1 MRGIALLS
9 ILLGSLA
16 LSSPARAWEHSSN
29 SQQTWTF
36 TTFRLAYGFTTGDRE
51 GRTESNELV
60 GVPYRQ
66 HTADFEFEVEDY
78 DARRGPEQRFPN
90 FIGIALGMRYSLR
103 AGGVV
108 LSEYDRAEGVEAAT
122 GPTGWA
128 GPVRMALGAGTMAQ
142 IIRENDFVL
151 ATHFSFELLLNR
163 ATWSEDVAFL
173 LLPGLR
179 MVWQP
184 GPIRLQL
191 GYDFAGLWIGQDRV
205 EHRATAAIAFQ
216 LGSVGLG
223 VRFDFL
229 FGQDRRQERTFE
241 DMTYRGGLE
250 LVL

>member
-1 MRGIALLS
+1 MRRVALLL
-9 ILLGSLA
+9 IFLGSLA
-16 LSSPARAWEHSSN
+16 MSARAHAWDFSSRPD
-29 SQQTWTF
+29 QTWTF
-36 TTFRLAYGFTTGDRE
+36 TTFRLAYGYTEGTRE
-51 GRTESNELV
+51 GRTEGGNLV

-66 HTADFEFEVEDY
+66 QNLDFDFEIEDY

-108 LSEYDRAEGVEAAT
+108 QSEYDQVEGVEAVD

-128 GPVRMALGAGTMAQ
+128 GPVRMALGAGTLAQ

-151 ATHFSFELLLNR
+151 ATHFSFEFLLNR

-173 LLPGLR
+173 LVPGLR

-205 EHRATAAIAFQ
+205 EHRATAAFAFQ
-216 LGSVGLG
+216 LGSIGLG

-229 FGQDRRQERTFE
+229 FGQERRQGSTFE

>member
-1 MRGIALLS
+1 MRGFTLLS
-9 ILLGSLA
+9 VLVGSLA
-16 LSSPARAWEHSSN
+16 LSSPARAWELSSRPN
-29 SQQTWTF
+29 QTWTF
-36 TTFRLAYGFTTGDRE
+36 TTFRLAYGLTEGTRE
-51 GRTESNELV
+51 GRTEMGALV
-60 GVPYRQ
+60 GAPYRQ
-66 HTADFEFEVEDY
+66 HTADFEIEIEDY

-90 FIGIALGMRYSLR
+90 FIGVALGMRYSLR
-103 AGGVV
+103 GGGVV
-108 LSEYDRAEGVEAAT
+108 LSEYDQVEGVEAAT

-163 ATWSEDVAFL
+163 ATWSEDVALL

-216 LGSVGLG
+216 LGSIGLG

-229 FGQDRRQERTFE
+229 FGQDRRQGSTFE